1 MWWLEREAT
10 VRRRDPQIHP
20 CNDSRSVK
28 HSRNVVTM
36 AKLDLKG
43 YCKEI
48 YPQVSVGIV
57 GLGLFLYQLHQGKRH
72 IYNLWSFTDVVEWI
86 VRKQ

>member
-10 VRRRDPQIHP
+10 VRGRDPQIHP
-20 CNDSRSVK
+20 CNDRRSVK
-28 HSRNVVTM
+28 HSGNLVTA

-48 YPQVSVGIV
+48 HPQVGGGIV
-57 GLGLFLYQLHQGKRH
+57 GRVGKLFLLLLNASSGQQ
-72 IYNLWSFTDVVEWI
+72 
-86 VRKQ
+86 Q